1 MKRMK
6 VLLAAFLVSM
16 LVILAGCQSVGG
28 LDISKTLADNLTVKS
43 SESKQTLSLEIVPSG
58 TQMSEEEK
66 EMLDLINSF
75 SLTIDHAMM
84 QDASTGSVEG
94 SLSLDGKKL
103 PFHVSVDKKNLILW
117 VEGAKQPISIA
128 LDTLYSGY
136 GVDAANLQPTTEQ
149 SQQLIKNVG
158 KFLFKNVSNPAS
170 ISVSSVTDTV
180 YGESL
185 SLQKL
190 HVDIRGDE
198 LVGLAKSFL
207 TSVSK
212 DKEGVKELIS
222 TLYDVY
228 YPIFKSEVDTLNEL
242 SDMGNVDEEVLPFG
256 LGTLNSVI
264 DDKEAAVIYLT
275 NQLQKALN
283 EFLVD
288 YDKDVNEMFTDT
300 PELNELFSKNTVLA
314 MDYMF
319 DKNLNVRKQNIDL
332 TVQIPTTIEAPI
344 KQIKVHS
351 TSEIWNVNKA
361 ISANIIDISKGSL
374 AIDLLNANKVTPGT
388 MLRNFDNQSEAYRFI
403 KEDMGVTQKYIY
415 MNTLV
420 DEDYDWYYGYALPID
435 VNKTK
440 MVPLR
445 YVAEQLDAE
454 LKLDA
459 SGKQIT
465 IIDDL
470 TGSTIV
476 LKNGSNQALV
486 DGKVV
491 KLTEPV
497 MKHDGTYY
505 VPLHF
510 IAKAL
515 GSTVQWDNDSKSI
528 LIERK

>member
-6 VLLAAFLVSM
+6 VLLAAGLAAM

-28 LDISKTLADNLTVKS
+28 LDISKSLADNLTVKS

-66 EMLDLINSF
+66 EVIDLINSF
-75 SLTIDHAMM
+75 SLTIDHAKL
-84 QDASTGSVEG
+84 QDESTGSVEG
-94 SLSLDGKKL
+94 TLSLDGKKL
-103 PFHVSVDKKNLILW
+103 PFHVSVDKNNLILW
-117 VEGAKQPISIA
+117 VQGAKLPISVSLDA
-128 LDTLYSGY
+128 LNSGY
-136 GVDAANLQPTTEQ
+136 DEDMAALKPTTEQ
-149 SQQLIKNVG
+149 SQQLITNVG

-190 HVDIRGDE
+190 HIDVRGDE

-212 DKEGVKELIS
+212 DKEGVKELIG

-228 YPIFKSEVDTLNEL
+228 LPIFKSELGIL
-242 SDMGNVDEEVLPFG
+242 SSEEYLDEEELPFG

-264 DDKEAAVIYLT
+264 DDKEATVIYLT
-275 NQLQKALN
+275 NQLQKSLT
-283 EFLVD
+283 ELLVD
-288 YDKDVNEMFTDT
+288 YDKNVNEMFTET
-300 PELNELFSKNTVLA
+300 PEMKELFGKDTVLA
-314 MDYMF
+314 MDFMF
-319 DKNLNVRKQNIDL
+319 DKNLNVRKQKIDL
-332 TVQIPTTIEAPI
+332 TVQIPTTIEVPI

-361 ISANIIDISKGSL
+361 VSANKIDISKGSL
-374 AIDLLNANKVTPGT
+374 LVDMLNANQVTPGT
-388 MLRNFDNQSEAYRFI
+388 ILRNFDNQSEAYRFI
-403 KEDMGVTQKYIY
+403 KEDMDITQKFIY

-420 DEDYDWYYGYALPID
+420 DEDYDWYYDYAIPID

-445 YVAEQLDAE
+445 YVAEELDAE
-454 LKLDA
+454 IKWDSVLKE
-459 SGKQIT
+459 IT
-465 IIDDL
+465 VIDDI

-476 LKNGSNQALV
+476 LKNGSNQAIV
-486 DGKVV
+486 DGTKV
-491 KLTEPV
+491 KLAEPV
-497 MKHDGTYY
+497 MNLEGTYY
-505 VPLHF
+505 VPLRF
-510 IAKAL
+510 IAGAL
-515 GSTVQWDNDSKSI
+515 GSTVQWDDDSKSI
-528 LIERK
+528 LIERP